1 MSEQKPTIVATSCE
15 STSSGG
21 TSSASGGTSSASASV
36 KYAWCV
42 SDIQDNDDLP
52 SKPPPLTRMST
63 GAIINGVFMTKD
75 EMMNKMDA
83 DKEKKDI

>member
-1 MSEQKPTIVATSCE
+1 MSEQKPTIVATS
-15 STSSGG
+15 SGGTSSGG
-21 TSSASGGTSSASASV
+21 TSSV

-83 DKEKKDI
+83 DKGKKDI